1 MKKGSDEKKKCHFRM
16 GKSRFQAIPH
26 SLGYYHCPGT
36 AGHAVG
42 TSESLSDPLTHPQI
56 AASKVS

>member
-1 MKKGSDEKKKCHFRM
+1 MKQGFEEKKKCHFGM
-16 GKSRFQAIPH
+16 GKSRFPAIPH

-42 TSESLSDPLTHPQI
+42 TSESL
-56 AASKVS
+56 

>member
-1 MKKGSDEKKKCHFRM
+1 MSINQLLQEGVQMKQGFEEKKCHFGM
-16 GKSRFQAIPH
+16 GKFRFPAIPH

-42 TSESLSDPLTHPQI
+42 TSESL
-56 AASKVS
+56 